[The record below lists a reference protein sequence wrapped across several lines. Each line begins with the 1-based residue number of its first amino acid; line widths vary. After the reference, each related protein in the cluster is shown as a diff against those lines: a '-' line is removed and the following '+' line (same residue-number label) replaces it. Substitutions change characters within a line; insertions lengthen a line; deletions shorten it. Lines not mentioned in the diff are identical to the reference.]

1 MIQFFQ
7 TIMGK
12 AFYELHVPKIARSLE
27 RIAKSLEKLSEEQ
40 VVVAESSVP
49 AIDITR
55 DLVEGVQPAAPPP
68 NAPKSE
74 RAAEPTFGTVFA
86 AIEGGSAFLCE
97 ECATE
102 AKVELD
108 SEAVPTWEIGSVGWL
123 GPVVCRDCGLS
134 IPIYVSLPPVT
145 EEP

>member
-40 VVVAESSVP
+40 VVLAEATPPSSS
-49 AIDITR
+49 
-55 DLVEGVQPAAPPP
+55 
-68 NAPKSE
+68 PKSE
-74 RAAEPTFGTVFA
+74 KVDEPTFGTVFA
-86 AIEGGSAFLCE
+86 AVDGGAVFLCE
-97 ECATE
+97 ECATA

-108 SEAVPTWEIGSVGWL
+108 SESVPTWEIGSVGWL

-134 IPIYVSLPPVT
+134 IPIYVSSST
-145 EEP
+145 TKQES